1 MSTTLDTR
9 STALKGNLGVPGI
22 VFLVLAAVAPLTGM
36 IVIASLAIALG
47 SGGGTP
53 VMFAAMTVI
62 LLLFSVG
69 YAQLA
74 KQLTNAGGFY
84 AFVVK
89 GLGRTAGLVAAMIA
103 VVGYNCFVAGAVGTS
118 GFFTAVVVESLTGI
132 ATPWWAWSLGWAA
145 LTWIFTR
152 GGIDFSAKILGA
164 ALVLEVLILVALDL
178 AILFRTGYAIEAW
191 HPDAWAGPTLG
202 LGLLF
207 AGTAF
212 LGFEATGL
220 FGEEARDPKR
230 TIPRAT
236 YAAILVIGVLA
247 VGTTWAF
254 VSALGV
260 AEAQGTAQEH
270 LAAGDL
276 VFVLSDTYLGPAL
289 TAVMQILLIVSLF
302 AALLALHNSATRYL
316 YAMGRVG
323 VFPAALSGTR
333 EKTGAPVV
341 ASAVQLVF
349 SVAVAMAF
357 ALAGADPILT
367 LVPAFTGLGTLG
379 IIVMQAIAVVA
390 IVVHYR
396 RVRDSRWMTTFVL
409 PGIGAVGLWVVT
421 ALAFANFG
429 MMAGSDDP
437 VIGALPWLLPI
448 GAVAGL
454 VVAAVSR
461 SRRPEVWAALDQD
474 LDRVGLEAAVE
485 TPLR

>member
-1 MSTTLDTR
+1 MSTSPDTT
-9 STALKGNLGVPGI
+9 STALKGNLGVAGI

-53 VMFAAMTVI
+53 AMFAVMTVI

-69 YAQLA
+69 YAQMA

-118 GFFTAVVVESLTGI
+118 GFFSAVVFESFTGLS
-132 ATPWWAWSLGWAA
+132 TPWWAWSLGWVVLA
-145 LTWIFTR
+145 WIFTR
-152 GGIDFSAKILGA
+152 GGIDFSAKILGV
-164 ALVLEVLILVALDL
+164 ALVVEVLILIALDV
-178 AILFRTGYAIEAW
+178 AILVQTGFALEAW
-191 HPDAWAGPTLG
+191 APSAWAGPTMG

-247 VGTTWAF
+247 VVTTWAF
-254 VSALGV
+254 VSAMGV
-260 AEAQGTAQEH
+260 ADAQDVALDH
-270 LAAGDL
+270 LAGGDL
-276 VFVLSDTYLGPAL
+276 VFVLSDTYLGPVL
-289 TAVMQILLIVSLF
+289 TAVMQVLLIVSLF

-323 VFPAALSGTR
+323 VFPAALSRTR
-333 EKTGAPVV
+333 EKTGSPVV
-341 ASAVQLVF
+341 ASTAQFAF
-349 SVAVAMAF
+349 SVVVAMLF
-357 ALAGADPILT
+357 AVAGADPILT

-390 IVVHYR
+390 VIVHFR
-396 RVRDSRWMTTFVL
+396 RQRDPRWLTTLVL
-409 PGIGAVGLWVVT
+409 PGIGAIGLWIVT

-429 MMAGSDDP
+429 MMAGSEDP
-437 VIGALPWLLPI
+437 LIGALPWLLPLA
-448 GAVAGL
+448 AVAGL
-454 VVAAVSR
+454 VIAVATR
-461 SRRPEVWAALDQD
+461 SRAPRVWQALDQD
-474 LDRVGLEAAVE
+474 LDKVGLEVAVE